1 MAASQPS
8 EKIYTFGDMN
18 NKCFCLLSF
27 SFFFNYNNINAQTE
41 ITKWQD
47 GKTAALSLTYDD
59 GSINQFR
66 YALPIMKRLKLPA
79 TFYIITGSIQ
89 GSQYRGK
96 FIGRPVEDIIAETAT
111 VPTNA
116 DNYFERAS
124 AAKYLGY
131 TGANA
136 YYDSSAI
143 LYEDG
148 NEEQAH
154 KVMDSLYSKVRN
166 GSLKKGTEPSMEVA
180 QEKGL
185 TWDSIKLYASEGYE
199 FASHTITHA
208 HMAVLDTANMFYE
221 LEKSK
226 EDIKNQLG
234 EKYTFTAEIP
244 FGIEHP
250 RAMKY
255 SLPAYAALRN
265 MMTDPYM
272 QEINRGY
279 KTQPGSSGK
288 EYVQWQR
295 GATTKTSLELMQSWI
310 DTTLA
315 HDNIWL
321 VLVFHGV
328 DGVGYEALPHEL
340 LDTYFQYI
348 KKQEDRVWIAT
359 FSDVAKYMRER
370 MHASVNSAQSG
381 NRIVVHLQHSLDT
394 GTYDIPLTL
403 KTYVPKEWKNAEVK
417 QDDHRQQPAI
427 QKDTKGNYILYQT
440 YPNRGDV
447 ELSQK

>member
-1 MAASQPS
+1 
-8 EKIYTFGDMN
+8 MN
-18 NKCFCLLSF
+18 NLHFSLLCILFLSVYDKA
-27 SFFFNYNNINAQTE
+27 NGQTE
-41 ITKWQD
+41 ITKWQG
-47 GKTAALSLTYDD
+47 GKAGAVSITWDD

-66 YALPIMKRLKLPA
+66 YALPVMKRLHMPA
-79 TFYIITGSIQ
+79 TFFIITGPIPGSKYQ
-89 GSQYRGK
+89 GR
-96 FIGRPVEDIIAETAT
+96 FVGRPVSDIIGETVT
-111 VPTNA
+111 VSTNA
-116 DNYFERAS
+116 GNYFERAS

-131 TGANA
+131 IGADA

-148 NEEQAH
+148 KETQAYL
-154 KVMDSLYSKVRN
+154 VMDSLYSKVSN
-166 GSLKKGTEPSMEVA
+166 GSFKKGIELSMEVA

-185 TWDSIKLYASEGYE
+185 SWDSIKTYAGQGYE

-208 HMAVLDTANMFYE
+208 HMAVLDTTNMFYE

-226 EDIKNQLG
+226 EDIKDHLG
-234 EKYTFTAEIP
+234 EKYTFAAEIP

-255 SLPAYAALRN
+255 SLPSYAALRN
-265 MMTDPYM
+265 LMTDPYL

-279 KTQPGSSGK
+279 KTPPGTSNK

-295 GATTKTSLELMQSWI
+295 GGTTKTSLPLMRSWV

-315 HDNIWL
+315 HGNIWL

-328 DGVGYEALPHEL
+328 DGLGYEALPHEL

-348 KKQEDRVWIAT
+348 QKHKDNLWVAC

-370 MHASVNSAQSG
+370 MHASVTTAKTDD
-381 NRIVVHLQHSLDT
+381 RFIVHLTDSLDAN
-394 GTYDIPLTL
+394 TYNVPLTL
-403 KTYVPKEWKNAEVK
+403 KIYVPGTWTKVTVK
-417 QDDHRQQPAI
+417 QDDSRKQYQA
-427 QKDTKGNYILYQT
+427 QKDSKGNYILYT
-440 YPNRGDV
+440 AYPNKGAI
-447 ELSQK
+447 ELSR

>member
-1 MAASQPS
+1 MSRIIVNLLFFLDFLVNS
-8 EKIYTFGDMN
+8 N
-18 NKCFCLLSF
+18 NVSG
-27 SFFFNYNNINAQTE
+27 QTE

-47 GKTAALSLTYDD
+47 GKTGVVSITYDD
-59 GSINQFR
+59 GSINQFK
-66 YALPIMKRLKLPA
+66 YALPVMKRLKLPA
-79 TFYIITGSIQ
+79 TFYIITGPIP
-89 GSQYRGK
+89 GSEFPGK
-96 FIGRPVEDIIAETAT
+96 FIGRPIQEIISETTA

-131 TGANA
+131 IGADA

-143 LYEDG
+143 FYEDG
-148 NEEQAH
+148 NENRAY
-154 KVMDSLYSKVRN
+154 KLMDELYSKVRN
-166 GSLKKGTEPSMEVA
+166 GSLKKGTELSMEVT

-185 TWDSIKLYASEGYE
+185 TWDSIKAYASEGYE

-208 HMAVLDTANMFYE
+208 HLTVLDTTNMAYE

-226 EDIKNQLG
+226 EDIKNHLG
-234 EKYTFTAEIP
+234 ERYTFTAEIP

-255 SLPAYAALRN
+255 SLLSYAALRN
-265 MMTDPYM
+265 LMTDPYM

-295 GATTKTSLELMQSWI
+295 GGTTKTPLELMKSWV

-328 DGVGYEALPHEL
+328 DGLGYEALPHEL
-340 LDTYFQYI
+340 LDIYFQYI
-348 KKQEDRVWIAT
+348 KEYENDLWVAN

-370 MHASVNSAQSG
+370 MHASVNTEKTGSH
-381 NRIVVHLQHSLDT
+381 IVVHLQHSLDT
-394 GTYDIPLTL
+394 NIYNIALTL
-403 KTYVPKEWKNAEVK
+403 KTYVPKEWKRVEVK
-417 QDDHRQQPAI
+417 QDNYQELFKT
-427 QKDTKGNYILYQT
+427 QKDAKGNYIVYRARA
-440 YPNRGDV
+440 NKGAI
-447 ELSQK
+447 ELSARTL

>member
-1 MAASQPS
+1 
-8 EKIYTFGDMN
+8 MN
-18 NKCFCLLSF
+18 KKSCYLVLFICLFL
-27 SFFFNYNNINAQTE
+27 NYNNSNAQTD
-41 ITKWQD
+41 ITKWKD
-47 GKTAALSLTYDD
+47 GKTGAVSITWDD

-66 YALPIMKRLKLPA
+66 YALPVMKRLKLPA
-79 TFYIITGSIQ
+79 TFYIITGPIP
-89 GSQYRGK
+89 GSKYQGK
-96 FIGRPVEDIIAETAT
+96 FVGRPVSEIIAETAN

-131 TGANA
+131 VGPNT

-143 LYEDG
+143 LFEDG
-148 NEEQAH
+148 KESDAY

-166 GSLKKGTEPSMEVA
+166 GSFKKVTEQSMEVSE
-180 QEKGL
+180 EKGL
-185 TWDSIKLYASEGYE
+185 TWDSIKVYASQGYE
-199 FASHTITHA
+199 FASHTVTHA
-208 HMAVLDTANMFYE
+208 HIAVLDTTNIFYE

-226 EDIKNQLG
+226 EDIKDHLG
-234 EKYTFTAEIP
+234 DKYTFTAEIP

-255 SLPAYAALRN
+255 SLPSYPALRN

-279 KTQPGSSGK
+279 KTQPGSSDK

-295 GATTKTSLELMQSWI
+295 GGTTKTPLQLMKSWV

-315 HDNIWL
+315 HDKIWL

-328 DGVGYEALPHEL
+328 DGLGYEALPHEL

-348 KKQEDRVWIAT
+348 KKHEDSLWIAN

-370 MHASVNSAQSG
+370 MHASVNTDKK
-381 NRIVVHLQHSLDT
+381 NDCIIVHLQHSLDVK
-394 GTYDIPLTL
+394 TYDVPLTL
-403 KTYVPKEWKNAEVK
+403 KTYIPEEWKKVEVMQGSDK
-417 QDDHRQQPAI
+417 QQLQI
-427 QKDTKGNYILYQT
+427 QKDNKGNYILYNVN
-440 YPNRGDV
+440 PNKGTI
-447 ELSQK
+447 ELSSLPS

>member
-1 MAASQPS
+1 MN
-8 EKIYTFGDMN
+8 KI
-18 NKCFCLLSF
+18 CLHLLLFF
-27 SFFFNYNNINAQTE
+27 SLFNYYSAKSQAE

-47 GKTAALSLTYDD
+47 GKTGAVSITYDD
-59 GSINQFR
+59 GSINQFK
-66 YALPIMKRLKLPA
+66 YALPVMKRLALPA
-79 TFYIITGSIQ
+79 TFYIITGPIP
-89 GSQYRGK
+89 GSKYQGK
-96 FIGRPVEDIIAETAT
+96 FIGRPVEEIIDETST
-111 VPTNA
+111 IPTNA

-131 TGANA
+131 IGANA

-148 NEEQAH
+148 NELQAYT
-154 KVMDSLYSKVRN
+154 VMDSLYSKVRH
-166 GSLKKGTEPSMEVA
+166 GILTKGIELSMEVA

-185 TWDSIKLYASEGYE
+185 NWDSIKLYASEGYE

-208 HMAVLDTANMFYE
+208 HMAVLDTTNMFYE

-226 EDIKNQLG
+226 EDIKDQLG
-234 EKYTFTAEIP
+234 ENYTFTAEIP

-265 MMTDPYM
+265 MMTDPYL

-279 KTQPGSSGK
+279 NTQPGSAGK

-295 GATTKTSLELMQSWI
+295 GGTTKTPLPLMQSWVY
-310 DTTLA
+310 TTLA
-315 HDNIWL
+315 HYNIWL
-321 VLVFHGV
+321 VLVFHGI
-328 DGVGYEALPHEL
+328 DRLGYEALPHEL

-348 KKQEDRVWIAT
+348 KKHEDKLWVAG

-370 MHASVNSAQSG
+370 MHASVNAERKG
-381 NRIVVHLQHSLDT
+381 NNIIVHLQHTLDT
-394 GTYDIPLTL
+394 NTYNIPLTL
-403 KTYVPKEWKNAEVK
+403 KTYVPDDWKKVVVK
-417 QDDHRQQPAI
+417 QDNNQQQVQV
-427 QKDTKGNYILYQT
+427 QKDTKGNYILYRAN
-440 YPNRGDV
+440 PNKGV
-447 ELSQK
+447 IELSGKL

>member
-1 MAASQPS
+1 
-8 EKIYTFGDMN
+8 MN
-18 NKCFCLLSF
+18 NLCFYLLLF
-27 SFFFNYNNINAQTE
+27 LFFFDYNLANGQTE

-47 GKTAALSLTYDD
+47 GKAGAVSITYDD

-66 YALPIMKRLKLPA
+66 YALPIMKRLNLPA
-79 TFYIITGSIQ
+79 TFYIITGPIP
-89 GSQYRGK
+89 GSKYRGK
-96 FIGRPVEDIIAETAT
+96 FIGRPVQGIIAETAT

-116 DNYFERAS
+116 HNYFERAS

-131 TGANA
+131 IGANA

-148 NEEQAH
+148 KETQAYQ
-154 KVMDSLYSKVRN
+154 VMDSLYSKVRN
-166 GSLKKGTEPSMEVA
+166 GSLKKGTELSMEVE

-185 TWDSIKLYASEGYE
+185 TWDSIKAYASQGYE
-199 FASHTITHA
+199 FASHTITHV
-208 HMAVLDTANMFYE
+208 HMAVLDTTNMFYE

-226 EDIKNQLG
+226 EDIKNHLG

-255 SLPAYAALRN
+255 SQPSYAALRN
-265 MMTDPYM
+265 MMTDSYM

-279 KTQPGSSGK
+279 KTQPGSSTK

-295 GATTKTSLELMQSWI
+295 GGTTKTSLQLMESWV

-328 DGVGYEALPHEL
+328 DGLGYEPLPHQL

-348 KKQEDRVWIAT
+348 KKYEDNLWVAN
-359 FSDVAKYMRER
+359 FSDVAKYMREK
-370 MHASVNSAQSG
+370 MHASVTTDKTG
-381 NRIVVHLQHSLDT
+381 DRIIVHLQHSLDAN
-394 GTYDIPLTL
+394 TYNIPLTL
-403 KTYVPKEWKNAEVK
+403 KTYVPDEWKKVEVK
-417 QDDHRQQPAI
+417 QNDFQKQFQA
-427 QKDTKGNYILYQT
+427 QKDSKGNYILYT
-440 YPNRGDV
+440 VNPNKGPI
-447 ELSQK
+447 ELLPGS

>member
-1 MAASQPS
+1 
-8 EKIYTFGDMN
+8 MN
-18 NKCFCLLSF
+18 NVCLPFLLF
-27 SFFFNYNNINAQTE
+27 SIFLFSYNIVNGQTE

-47 GKTAALSLTYDD
+47 GKTGAVSITYDD

-66 YALPIMKRLKLPA
+66 YALPIMRRLKLPA
-79 TFYIITGSIQ
+79 TFYIITGAIP
-89 GSQYRGK
+89 GSKYKGK
-96 FIGRPVEDIIAETAT
+96 FIGRPVTEIIAETET

-131 TGANA
+131 KSANA

-143 LYEDG
+143 LYEHEKEAD
-148 NEEQAH
+148 AY

-166 GSLKKGTEPSMEVA
+166 GSFKKQIELSNEVA
-180 QEKGL
+180 RENGL
-185 TWDSIKLYASEGYE
+185 TWDSIKKYASEGYE

-208 HMAVLDTANMFYE
+208 HMTVLDTTNMLYE
-221 LEKSK
+221 LDKSK
-226 EDIKNQLG
+226 EEIRNHLG

-255 SLPAYAALRN
+255 SLPVYPALRN

-279 KTQPGSSGK
+279 KTEPGSSDK

-295 GATTKTSLELMQSWI
+295 GPLSKTPLSLMQSWT

-315 HDNIWL
+315 YDNIWL

-328 DGVGYEALPHEL
+328 DGIGWEALPHEL

-348 KKQEDRVWIAT
+348 KKHEDSLWIAA

-370 MHASVNSAQSG
+370 MHASVNTDKTCNG
-381 NRIVVHLQHSLDT
+381 MVVHVQHSLDT
-394 GTYDIPLTL
+394 NTYNIPLTL
-403 KTYVPKEWKNAEVK
+403 KTYVPKEWKKVEVK
-417 QDDHRQQPAI
+417 QDDRQQQLQS
-427 QKDTKGNYILYQT
+427 QKDAGGNYILYRVT
-440 YPNRGDV
+440 PNKRATV
-447 ELSQK
+447 LTPS

>member
-1 MAASQPS
+1 MT
-8 EKIYTFGDMN
+8 KNLTFENMN
-18 NKCFCLLSF
+18 NQCFDLLLF
-27 SFFFNYNNINAQTE
+27 LFFFFNYNTNAQTE

-47 GKTAALSLTYDD
+47 GKAGAISITYDD

-66 YALPIMKRLKLPA
+66 YALPIMKKLELPA
-79 TFYIITGSIQ
+79 TFYLITGSIP
-89 GSQYRGK
+89 GSQYQGK
-96 FIGRPVEDIIAETAT
+96 FIGRPVEEIITETAT
-111 VPTNA
+111 IPTNE

-131 TGANA
+131 IGTNA

-148 NEEQAH
+148 NEAQAYR
-154 KVMDSLYSKVRN
+154 VMDSLYSKVRN
-166 GSLKKGTEPSMEVA
+166 GSLKKGAAPSMEVA

-185 TWDSIKLYASEGYE
+185 TWDSIRKYASEGYE

-208 HMAVLDTANMFYE
+208 HMAVLDTTNMFYE

-226 EDIKNQLG
+226 EDIKSHLG

-255 SLPAYAALRN
+255 SLPVYPALRN

-279 KTQPGSSGK
+279 KTQPGSSNK

-295 GATTKTSLELMQSWI
+295 GPTTKTPLELMQSWV

-315 HDNIWL
+315 HKNIWL

-328 DGVGYEALPHEL
+328 DGLGYEALPHEL

-348 KKQEDRVWIAT
+348 KKHEDSLWVAN

-370 MHASVNSAQSG
+370 MHASVNTGKTG
-381 NRIVVHLQHSLDT
+381 NQIIVHVEHSLNADT
-394 GTYDIPLTL
+394 YNIPLTL
-403 KTYVPKEWKNAEVK
+403 KTYVPEEWKNVEVK
-417 QDDHRQQPAI
+417 QDDHLQQLRAK
-427 QKDTKGNYILYQT
+427 KDDKGNYILYHAN
-440 YPNRGDV
+440 PNKGDI
-447 ELSQK
+447 ELKQK

>member
-1 MAASQPS
+1 
-8 EKIYTFGDMN
+8 MN
-18 NKCFCLLSF
+18 NLYFYLLSF
-27 SFFFNYNNINAQTE
+27 LFFFDYNKANGQTE

-47 GKTAALSLTYDD
+47 GKAGAVSITYDD

-66 YALPIMKRLKLPA
+66 YALPVMKRLNLPA
-79 TFYIITGSIQ
+79 TFYIITGPIP
-89 GSQYRGK
+89 GSKYQGK
-96 FIGRPVEDIIAETAT
+96 FIGRPVHDIITETVT

-124 AAKYLGY
+124 AVKYLGY
-131 TGANA
+131 IGANA

-148 NEEQAH
+148 KETQAYQ
-154 KVMDSLYSKVRN
+154 VIDSLYSRVSN
-166 GSLKKGTEPSMEVA
+166 GSLKKGTELSMEVA

-185 TWDSIKLYASEGYE
+185 TWDSIKTYASQGYE

-208 HMAVLDTANMFYE
+208 HMAVLDTTNMFYE

-226 EDIKNQLG
+226 EDIKNHLE

-255 SLPAYAALRN
+255 SLPSYAALRN
-265 MMTDPYM
+265 LMTDPYM

-279 KTQPGSSGK
+279 KTQPGSSNK

-295 GATTKTSLELMQSWI
+295 GGTTKTSLQLMKSWV

-328 DGVGYEALPHEL
+328 DGLGYEALPHEL

-348 KKQEDRVWIAT
+348 KKHEDSLWVAN

-370 MHASVNSAQSG
+370 MHASVTTG
-381 NRIVVHLQHSLDT
+381 KTGDRIIVHLQHSLDPNS
-394 GTYDIPLTL
+394 YNIPLTL
-403 KTYVPKEWKNAEVK
+403 KTYVPEEWKKVEVK
-417 QDDHRQQPAI
+417 QNDFQKQFQA
-427 QKDTKGNYILYQT
+427 QKDSKGNYILYT
-440 YPNRGDV
+440 VNPNKGAI
-447 ELSQK
+447 ELSN

>member
-1 MAASQPS
+1 
-8 EKIYTFGDMN
+8 MN
-18 NKCFCLLSF
+18 NLCFYLLLF
-27 SFFFNYNNINAQTE
+27 LFFFDYNLANGQTE

-47 GKTAALSLTYDD
+47 GKAGAVSITYDD

-66 YALPIMKRLKLPA
+66 YVLPVMKRLNLPA
-79 TFYIITGSIQ
+79 TFYIITGPIP
-89 GSQYRGK
+89 GSKYRGK
-96 FIGRPVEDIIAETAT
+96 FIGRPVQGIIAETAT

-131 TGANA
+131 IGANT

-143 LYEDG
+143 LYEDRK
-148 NEEQAH
+148 ETQAYQ
-154 KVMDSLYSKVRN
+154 VMDSLYSKVRN
-166 GSLKKGTEPSMEVA
+166 GSLKKGTELSMEVE

-185 TWDSIKLYASEGYE
+185 TWDSIKAYASQGYE

-208 HMAVLDTANMFYE
+208 HMAVLDTTNMFYE

-226 EDIKNQLG
+226 EDIKNHLG

-250 RAMKY
+250 RALKY
-255 SLPAYAALRN
+255 SQPSYAALRN

-279 KTQPGSSGK
+279 KTQPGSSTK

-295 GATTKTSLELMQSWI
+295 GGTTKTSLQLMESWV

-328 DGVGYEALPHEL
+328 DGLGYEPLPHEL

-348 KKQEDRVWIAT
+348 KKHEDSVWVAN

-370 MHASVNSAQSG
+370 MHASVTTDKKG
-381 NRIVVHLQHSLDT
+381 DRIIVHLQHSLDAN
-394 GTYDIPLTL
+394 TYNIPLTL
-403 KTYVPKEWKNAEVK
+403 KTYVPDEWKKVEVK
-417 QDDHRQQPAI
+417 QNGFQKQFQA
-427 QKDTKGNYILYQT
+427 QKDSKGNYILYT
-440 YPNRGDV
+440 VNPNKGQI
-447 ELSQK
+447 ELLPGS